1 MSFQLVDAQQRP
13 ILVTVTMPRVQLLVT
28 ALVAGIK
35 ILKRAELAF
44 KLLVFL
50 VLLCI
55 AVVFLKN

>member
-13 ILVTVTMPRVQLLVT
+13 ILVTVTMPRVQILVT
-28 ALVAGIK
+28 AFVAGIK